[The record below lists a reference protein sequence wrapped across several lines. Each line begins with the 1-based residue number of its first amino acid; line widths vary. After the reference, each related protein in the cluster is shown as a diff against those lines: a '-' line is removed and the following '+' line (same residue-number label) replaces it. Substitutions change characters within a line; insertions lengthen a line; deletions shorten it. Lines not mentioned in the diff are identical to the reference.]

1 MAKSTE
7 IKIGELGEIGFG
19 DFLKSSSSSKKV
31 IITDETVYELW
42 GENLLTSFDGL
53 SHAEVIQVPPGE
65 ENKSIEICQQIWESL
80 GEYGIQRGDMIL
92 NFGGGMVSDLGG
104 FVAAAF
110 KRGINYINIPT
121 TLLSMVDASMGGK
134 TAVNLGAYKN
144 QVGFFHSPSK
154 VFIDPQFLT
163 TLPAEQVLS
172 GFAEMLKHGIIAD
185 KKHFNEL
192 CKTGGSAEKITS
204 DMIRRSIKI
213 KEQFVVVDFDDKG
226 VRKNL
231 NFGHTAGHAIEGWL
245 LKSGTPWPHG
255 YCVAWGMVV
264 AAYISLLRKMI
275 TESEFK
281 NIHRVVSSL
290 YPPLPLVPED
300 IHSLIDLMKNDK
312 KNAGEHFNFTLLSE
326 IGQAVP
332 DRQATNDLV
341 IIALR
346 YVLGA
351 DENEEKNVLPD

>member
-1 MAKSTE
+1 MTKSTE
-7 IKIGELGEIGFG
+7 IKIGNLGDIGFG
-19 DFLKSSSSSKKV
+19 EFLKSTNASKKV
-31 IITDETVYELW
+31 IITDETVFELW
-42 GENLLTSFDGL
+42 GENFLTDYEGL

-65 ENKSIEICQQIWESL
+65 DSKSLEICRQIWESL
-80 GEYGIQRGDMIL
+80 AEYGIQRGDMII

-104 FVAAAF
+104 FVAAAY
-110 KRGINYINIPT
+110 KRGINYINLPT
-121 TLLSMVDASMGGK
+121 TLLSMVDASVGGK
-134 TAVNLGAYKN
+134 TAVNLGPSKN
-144 QVGFFHSPSK
+144 QIGFFHAPSK
-154 VFIDPQFLT
+154 VFIDSYFLA
-163 TLPAEQVLS
+163 TLPPEQVLS

-192 CKTGGSAEKITS
+192 CKTGGAAEKITG
-204 DMIRRSIKI
+204 DMIRKSIKI
-213 KEQFVVVDFDDKG
+213 KEQFVAQDFEDKG

-231 NFGHTAGHAIEGWL
+231 NFGHTTGHAIEGFL

-281 NIHRVVSSL
+281 NIHRVVTSL
-290 YPPLPLVPED
+290 YPPLPLTAQD
-300 IHSLIDLMKNDK
+300 IPALLELMKTDK
-312 KNAGEHFNFTLLSE
+312 KNSGDHLNFTLITE

-332 DRQATNDLV
+332 DKHATVELV
-341 IIALR
+341 NIALQ

-351 DENEEKNVLPD
+351 DDSGK